1 MDSYPQLGS
10 VDARQGWPFTPTGG
24 KWCLLPFLTQDCQWQ
39 SFLGTWLFCW
49 KVLTDFVF
57 PTVVRIS
64 MQNFQAQVSLL
75 GNVNFK
81 EIILRRQT
89 LELRCNKDGKGFYI
103 YIFTGFVNLSNK
115 PFSVL
120 YIFFATIVCNILQQ
134 ILLQVILTWCFLKFE
149 NTVPCCGLT

>member
-1 MDSYPQLGS
+1 MSAPFSNPGLPVTELPWNLALG
-10 VDARQGWPFTPTGG
+10 
-24 KWCLLPFLTQDCQWQ
+24 
-39 SFLGTWLFCW
+39 

-103 YIFTGFVNLSNK
+103 YIFSGFASFLSWLCL
-115 PFSVL
+115 P
-120 YIFFATIVCNILQQ
+120 
-134 ILLQVILTWCFLKFE
+134 
-149 NTVPCCGLT
+149 